1 MMEAITRRQLML
13 GAPTTGE
20 MHYRNIF
27 ELIRAK
33 DANVIL
39 GMEHQ
44 PFRST
49 SEQEVWNLI
58 AAYRQVDPA

>member
-1 MMEAITRRQLML
+1 
-13 GAPTTGE
+13 

-27 ELIRAK
+27 EHIRAK